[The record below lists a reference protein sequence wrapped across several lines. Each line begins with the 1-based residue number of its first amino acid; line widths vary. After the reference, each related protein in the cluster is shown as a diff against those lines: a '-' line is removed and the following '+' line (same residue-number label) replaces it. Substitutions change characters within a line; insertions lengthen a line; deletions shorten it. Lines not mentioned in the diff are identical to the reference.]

1 VRRSVR
7 SCVEGASRS
16 SRSLNAVDIV
26 EIGAWLLGYYS
37 NGAHGAQMMR
47 NYRLKGVMGLSGGT
61 GGRAS

>member
-7 SCVEGASRS
+7 SCVEGESRS
-16 SRSLNAVDIV
+16 SNAVDIV

-61 GGRAS
+61 RGRASWL